1 MLLKLVFDME
11 KLKIVSVR
19 LSDSEIEKL
28 DRAADSLHYY
38 KRSDIIRAAV
48 QLATSEEF
56 KPFLGQ
62 LVRFHPEYGDE
73 IKEVTFKMGRKNT
86 GGCY

>member
-1 MLLKLVFDME
+1 ME

-19 LSDSEIEKL
+19 LSDLEILKL

-48 QLATSEEF
+48 KLATSEEF

-62 LVRFHPEYGDE
+62 LVRFSPEFGDE
-73 IKEVTFKMGRKNT
+73 IKEVTFKMGRKNK

>member
-1 MLLKLVFDME
+1 ME

-19 LSDSEIEKL
+19 LSDSEIAKL

-48 QLATSEEF
+48 RLATSEEF
-56 KPFLGQ
+56 KPLLGQ
-62 LVRFHPEYGDE
+62 LVRFHPEFGDKIE
-73 IKEVTFKMGRKNT
+73 EVTFKTGKKHK